1 MSFELNGKDARVLYV
16 NFRSLGDGEKECEAE
31 QLFSFSH
38 LIEDSSKYLVS
49 IERFRI
55 PIQAVPMQDAIN
67 NAIIL
72 RSKTGGDDVFI
83 STIVTFGLYDWL
95 LQLSRSSAAFD
106 VILTSDG
113 RAQIL
118 NFDFDAFS
126 IELSQKVAD
135 ILDMDLMIDGADIRN
150 IIGAT
155 PMFDR
160 FDQFFKLSIEAL
172 NGLSNIQQEIVDGS
186 LGIFVTQ
193 LTDFIVP
200 TAFSMSVTNPTDTAL
215 NNIITLSLPLR
226 QDLEFNAS
234 NARRLINFRGTS
246 PIQNMRVRV
255 VAIYRDGTRHA
266 IILPRNGV
274 FELKIALFKKG

>member
-1 MSFELNGKDARVLYV
+1 MSFELNSKEGRVLYV
-16 NFRSLGDGEKECEAE
+16 NFRALGDGEKESEAE

-38 LIEDSSKYLVS
+38 LIEDSSKYVIS

-67 NAIIL
+67 NAVVL

-95 LQLSRSSAAFD
+95 LQLDRASAAFN
-106 VILTSDG
+106 VVFTADG

-118 NFDFDAFS
+118 DFDFDAFS
-126 IELSQKVAD
+126 IEFSKIVSD
-135 ILDMDLMIDGADIRN
+135 ILDMPLTVDGTGIQS
-150 IIGAT
+150 IIGGT

-172 NGLSNIQQEIVDGS
+172 NGLSNIQQEIVDTNV
-186 LGIFVTQ
+186 FVTQ
-193 LTDFIVP
+193 LTDFLVP
-200 TAFSMSVTNPTDTAL
+200 TNFSMSVTNPTGTPL
-215 NNIITLSLPLR
+215 NNTITWTLPAR

-255 VAIYRDGTRHA
+255 VAIYRDGSRHA
-266 IILPRNGV
+266 IIIPKNGV
-274 FELKIALFKKG
+274 FELKLALFRKG